1 MFNVHLKNKTT
12 HNGCTFFLHCL
23 EWWFDVCVL
32 HFFVYYT
39 YCVLHLLYI
48 TLFMYYTF
56 CVLHL
61 LCITLIVYYT
71 LCITLFVYYTFL
83 CITLFVYSSPFLVR
97 LLSQKTTPSYQ
108 ARFQMHWGSKLLL
121 DWSPMRGHP
130 SYKVFLF
137 FVKGVA
143 L

>member
-1 MFNVHLKNKTT
+1 MFVYY
-12 HNGCTFFLHCL
+12 TFLYITLIVYYTYCI
-23 EWWFDVCVL
+23 L
-32 HFFVYYT
+32 HFLCITLFVYYTYCILHFLCITLFVYYT
-39 YCVLHLLYI
+39 YCVLH
-48 TLFMYYTF
+48 FFVHYTY

-61 LCITLIVYYT
+61 
-71 LCITLFVYYTFL
+71 L

-97 LLSQKTTPSYQ
+97 LLSQKTTLSYQ